1 MISPTRINRLLTLS
15 IEILVG
21 IAIAVSIIFYAAHGP
36 FLWMPHRNW
45 IIFAIF
51 SSVIFGVPVW
61 WYREHWKRTPF
72 WLAVVALLSAH
83 LIGYF
88 IFLPRVR
95 EFPPFLGPLSIVSE
109 SLVIFPL
116 LAIAARTS
124 KHDG

>member
-1 MISPTRINRLLTLS
+1 MIKPTRINRLLTLS

-21 IAIAVSIIFYAAHGP
+21 IAIAISVILYASHGP
-36 FLWMPHRNW
+36 FPWMPGRKW
-45 IIFAIF
+45 IMFAIF

-61 WYREHWKRTPF
+61 WYREHWKRIPF
-72 WLAVVALLSAH
+72 WLAVAALLSVH

-88 IFLPRVR
+88 IFLPRVK
-95 EFPPFLGPLSIVSE
+95 EFPPFWGPLSIVSE